1 MSKKRF
7 LNISLA
13 IATLLLCSE
22 TLCAIS
28 WDEIKQ
34 NPLYLYGEGWGASDA
49 EADKHALADLISK
62 ISVNVS
68 STFTVTE
75 DELQQNGQTNS
86 ESYARSKVETY
97 SQATLTNTGKI
108 VIAHEPDAHI
118 GRYIL
123 RSEIAKIFKSR
134 ENRIK
139 EMIGLAKQGE
149 RLGKIDDALRYYY
162 WAFCLLKTLQR
173 PNETTYTDESGT
185 HILINWIPNQ
195 MNAVFD
201 NISIRPIKTENNIM
215 EIAVEYKN
223 RPVDSFDYTYF
234 DGQNWSNIYSARDGR
249 GVIELSP
256 GAITDNIRIKCE
268 YEYRNEAHIDN
279 EIENVF
285 NIVKGQAFRKSYITV
300 SGAAVNAT
308 QPEQNAAVPAIEIS
322 ETNSIASA
330 IDETPYRL
338 IMDNVLNAIASKNY
352 NAAEQ
357 YFTPN
362 GADMFRKLINYGKA
376 RILDSANLQFS
387 EIDGK
392 TVCRNAAMSFSFRN
406 GMRKSFVE
414 DVVFTFNS
422 DKKIDYIAFGLGDRA
437 QNDILNKGEW
447 SLTARNAIMNFLE
460 NYKTAYALKR
470 LDYIEQVFDDNAVII
485 SGCVIRRPK
494 GRELE
499 NSEQF
504 ISNQY
509 VRYTRVN
516 KDEYID
522 RLRRSFAGKEFIN
535 IRFSNN
541 DVRKMSKGGELYC
554 IQIKQDYYSSNYGD
568 SGYLFL
574 MVDLN
579 RPDAPIIKV
588 RTWQP
593 QPDPD
598 FGLIGP
604 EFF

>member
-34 NPLYLYGEGWGASDA
+34 SPLYLYGEGWGASDA

-201 NISIRPIKTENNIM
+201 NISIRPIKTENNVM
-215 EIAVEYKN
+215 EIAAEYKK

-308 QPEQNAAVPAIEIS
+308 QPEQNAAVPAIETS

-422 DKKIDYIAFGLGDRA
+422 DNKIDYIAFGLGDRA

>member
-34 NPLYLYGEGWGASDA
+34 SPLYLYGEGWGASDA

-201 NISIRPIKTENNIM
+201 NISIRPIKTENNVM
-215 EIAVEYKN
+215 EIAVEYKK

-308 QPEQNAAVPAIEIS
+308 QPEQNAAVPAIETS

-437 QNDILNKGEW
+437 QNDLLNKGEW

>member
-34 NPLYLYGEGWGASDA
+34 SPLYLYGEGWGASDA

-201 NISIRPIKTENNIM
+201 NISIRPIKTENNVM
-215 EIAVEYKN
+215 EIAVEYKK

-268 YEYRNEAHIDN
+268 YEYRNESHIDN

-308 QPEQNAAVPAIEIS
+308 QPEQNAAVPAIETS

>member
-34 NPLYLYGEGWGASDA
+34 SPLYLYGEGWGASDA

-201 NISIRPIKTENNIM
+201 NIYIRPIKTENNVM

-308 QPEQNAAVPAIEIS
+308 QPEQNAAVPAIETS

>member
-34 NPLYLYGEGWGASDA
+34 SPLYLYGEGWGASDA

-201 NISIRPIKTENNIM
+201 NISIRPIKTENNVM
-215 EIAVEYKN
+215 EIAVEYKK

-308 QPEQNAAVPAIEIS
+308 QPEQNAAVPAIETS

-406 GMRKSFVE
+406 GMRKSFGE

>member
-34 NPLYLYGEGWGASDA
+34 SPLYLYGEGWGASDA

-201 NISIRPIKTENNIM
+201 NISIRPIKTENNVM

-308 QPEQNAAVPAIEIS
+308 QPEQNAAVPAIETS

>member
-34 NPLYLYGEGWGASDA
+34 SPLYLYGEGWGASDA

-201 NISIRPIKTENNIM
+201 NISIRPIKTENNVM
-215 EIAVEYKN
+215 EIAVEYKK

-308 QPEQNAAVPAIEIS
+308 QPEQNAAVPAIETS

-554 IQIKQDYYSSNYGD
+554 IQIKQDYYASNYGD

>member
-34 NPLYLYGEGWGASDA
+34 SPLYLYGEGWGASDA

-201 NISIRPIKTENNIM
+201 NISIRPIKTENNVM

-308 QPEQNAAVPAIEIS
+308 QPEQNAAVSAIETS

>member
-34 NPLYLYGEGWGASDA
+34 SPLYLYGEGWGASDA

-201 NISIRPIKTENNIM
+201 NISIRPIKTENNVM
-215 EIAVEYKN
+215 EIAVEYKK

-308 QPEQNAAVPAIEIS
+308 QPEQNAAVPAIETS

>member
-34 NPLYLYGEGWGASDA
+34 SPLYLYGEGWGASDA

-201 NISIRPIKTENNIM
+201 NISIRPIKTENNVM

-308 QPEQNAAVPAIEIS
+308 QPEQNAAVPAIETS

-406 GMRKSFVE
+406 GIRKSFVE

>member
-13 IATLLLCSE
+13 IATFLLCSE

-34 NPLYLYGEGWGASDA
+34 SPLYLYGEGWGASDA

-201 NISIRPIKTENNIM
+201 NISIRPIKTENNVM
-215 EIAVEYKN
+215 EIAVEYKK

-308 QPEQNAAVPAIEIS
+308 QPEQNAAVPAIETS

>member
-34 NPLYLYGEGWGASDA
+34 SPLYLYGEGWGASDA

-149 RLGKIDDALRYYY
+149 RNRKIDDALRYYY

-201 NISIRPIKTENNIM
+201 NISIRPIKTENNVM
-215 EIAVEYKN
+215 EIAVEYKK

-308 QPEQNAAVPAIEIS
+308 QPEQNAAVPAIETS

-516 KDEYID
+516 KNEYID

>member
-34 NPLYLYGEGWGASDA
+34 SPLYLYGEGWGASDT

-201 NISIRPIKTENNIM
+201 NISIRPIKTENNVM
-215 EIAVEYKN
+215 EIAVEYKK

-308 QPEQNAAVPAIEIS
+308 QPEQNAAVPAIETS

>member
-28 WDEIKQ
+28 WNEIKQ
-34 NPLYLYGEGWGASDA
+34 SPLYLYGEGWGASDA

-201 NISIRPIKTENNIM
+201 NISIRPIKTENNVM
-215 EIAVEYKN
+215 EIAVEYKK

-308 QPEQNAAVPAIEIS
+308 QPEQNAAVPAIETS

>member
-34 NPLYLYGEGWGASDA
+34 SPLYLYGEGWGASDA

-201 NISIRPIKTENNIM
+201 NISIRPIKTENNVM

-308 QPEQNAAVPAIEIS
+308 QPEQNAAVPAIETS
-322 ETNSIASA
+322 ETNYIASA

-579 RPDAPIIKV
+579 RPDAPVIKV

>member
-34 NPLYLYGEGWGASDA
+34 SPLYLYGEGWGASDA

-173 PNETTYTDESGT
+173 PNKTTYTDESGT

-201 NISIRPIKTENNIM
+201 NISIRPIKTENNVM
-215 EIAVEYKN
+215 EIAVEYKK

-308 QPEQNAAVPAIEIS
+308 QPEQNAAVPAIETS

-604 EFF
+604 DFF

>member
-34 NPLYLYGEGWGASDA
+34 SPLYLYGEGWGASDA

-201 NISIRPIKTENNIM
+201 NISIRPIKTENNVI
-215 EIAVEYKN
+215 EIAVEYKK

-308 QPEQNAAVPAIEIS
+308 QPEQNAAVPAIETS

-447 SLTARNAIMNFLE
+447 SLTTRNAIMNFLE

>member
-34 NPLYLYGEGWGASDA
+34 SPLYLYGEGWGASDA

-86 ESYARSKVETY
+86 ESYARSKVKTY

-201 NISIRPIKTENNIM
+201 NISIRPIKTENNVM
-215 EIAVEYKN
+215 EIAVEYKK

-308 QPEQNAAVPAIEIS
+308 QPEQNAAVPAIETS

>member
-34 NPLYLYGEGWGASDA
+34 SPLYLYGEGWGASDA

-201 NISIRPIKTENNIM
+201 NISIRPIKTENNVM
-215 EIAVEYKN
+215 GIAVEYKK

-308 QPEQNAAVPAIEIS
+308 QPEQNAAVPAIETS

-376 RILDSANLQFS
+376 RILDSANLRFS

>member
-34 NPLYLYGEGWGASDA
+34 SPLYLYGEGWGASDA

-308 QPEQNAAVPAIEIS
+308 QPEQNAAVPAIETS

>member
-34 NPLYLYGEGWGASDA
+34 SPLYLYGEGWGASDA

-201 NISIRPIKTENNIM
+201 NISIRPIKTENNVM
-215 EIAVEYKN
+215 EIAVEYKK

-308 QPEQNAAVPAIEIS
+308 QPEQNAAVPAIETS

-494 GRELE
+494 GCELE

-579 RPDAPIIKV
+579 RPDVPIIKV

>member
-34 NPLYLYGEGWGASDA
+34 SPLYLYGEGWGASDA

-308 QPEQNAAVPAIEIS
+308 QPEQNAAVPAIETS

-541 DVRKMSKGGELYC
+541 DVRKMSKGGDLYC

>member
-34 NPLYLYGEGWGASDA
+34 SPLYLYGEGWGASDA

-201 NISIRPIKTENNIM
+201 NISIRPIKTENNVM
-215 EIAVEYKN
+215 EIAVEYKK

-308 QPEQNAAVPAIEIS
+308 QPEQNAAVPAIETS

-568 SGYLFL
+568 SGYE
-574 MVDLN
+574 D
-579 RPDAPIIKV
+579 
-588 RTWQP
+588 
-593 QPDPD
+593 
-598 FGLIGP
+598 
-604 EFF
+604 

>member
-34 NPLYLYGEGWGASDA
+34 SPLYLYGEGWGASDA

-201 NISIRPIKTENNIM
+201 NISIRPIKTENNVM
-215 EIAVEYKN
+215 EIAVEYKK

-308 QPEQNAAVPAIEIS
+308 QPEQNAAVPAIETS

-447 SLTARNAIMNFLE
+447 SPTARNAIMNFLE

>member
-1 MSKKRF
+1 MSKKKF

-34 NPLYLYGEGWGASDA
+34 SPLYLYGEGWGASDA

-201 NISIRPIKTENNIM
+201 NISIRPIKTENNVM
-215 EIAVEYKN
+215 EIAVEYKK

-308 QPEQNAAVPAIEIS
+308 QPEQNAAVPAIETS

>member
-13 IATLLLCSE
+13 IATFLLCSE

-34 NPLYLYGEGWGASDA
+34 SPLYLYGEGWGASDA

-173 PNETTYTDESGT
+173 PNETTYTDENGT

-308 QPEQNAAVPAIEIS
+308 QPEQNAAVPAIETS

>member
-34 NPLYLYGEGWGASDA
+34 SPLYLYGEGWGASDA

-201 NISIRPIKTENNIM
+201 NISIRPIKTENNVM
-215 EIAVEYKN
+215 EIAVEYKK

-285 NIVKGQAFRKSYITV
+285 NIVKEQAFRKSYITV

-308 QPEQNAAVPAIEIS
+308 QPEQNAAVPAIETS

>member
-34 NPLYLYGEGWGASDA
+34 SPLYLYGEGWGASDA

-201 NISIRPIKTENNIM
+201 NISIRPIKTENNVM
-215 EIAVEYKN
+215 EIAVEYKK

-308 QPEQNAAVPAIEIS
+308 QPEQNAAVPAIETS

-437 QNDILNKGEW
+437 QNDILNKDEW

>member
-1 MSKKRF
+1 MKNTTVIHKDW
-7 LNISLA
+7 LIP
-13 IATLLLCSE
+13 T
-22 TLCAIS
+22 
-28 WDEIKQ
+28 DEM
-34 NPLYLYGEGWGASDA
+34 SDA
-49 EADKHALADLISK
+49 EYREYLNAIFAYAFEGKRPEDRSLRMLLRLVFLHIDNYEAKYDKSIQQRKEAVRKRWERYRKEHGLDA
-62 ISVNVS
+62 
-68 STFTVTE
+68 STGDTTVCDPIRDNTGDTVTVTVTDTVTGTDTGVPVE
-75 DELQQNGQTNS
+75 LGTENKEKTPNGVKKKVAAATAAPVAPQQEGKAKRFSRPSVDEVRAYCS
-86 ESYARSKVETY
+86 ER
-97 SQATLTNTGKI
+97 G
-108 VIAHEPDAHI
+108 
-118 GRYIL
+118 
-123 RSEIAKIFKSR
+123 
-134 ENRIK
+134 
-139 EMIGLAKQGE
+139 
-149 RLGKIDDALRYYY
+149 
-162 WAFCLLKTLQR
+162 
-173 PNETTYTDESGT
+173 
-185 HILINWIPNQ
+185 
-195 MNAVFD
+195 NAVNAESFVD
-201 NISIRPIKTENNIM
+201 FYESKGWKVGNSPMKDWRA
-215 EIAVEYKN
+215 AVRTWEK
-223 RPVDSFDYTYF
+223 
-234 DGQNWSNIYSARDGR
+234 RDGR

-308 QPEQNAAVPAIEIS
+308 QPEQNAAVPAIETS

>member
-1 MSKKRF
+1 M
-7 LNISLA
+7 NISLA

-34 NPLYLYGEGWGASDA
+34 SPLYLYGEGWGASDA

-68 STFTVTE
+68 SSFTVTE

-201 NISIRPIKTENNIM
+201 NISIRPIKTENNVM
-215 EIAVEYKN
+215 EIAVEYKK

-308 QPEQNAAVPAIEIS
+308 QPEQNAAVPAIETS

-392 TVCRNAAMSFSFRN
+392 TACRNAAMSFSFRN

>member
-34 NPLYLYGEGWGASDA
+34 SPLYLYGEGWGASDA

-201 NISIRPIKTENNIM
+201 NISIRPIKTENNVM
-215 EIAVEYKN
+215 EIAVEYKK

-308 QPEQNAAVPAIEIS
+308 QPEQNAAVPAIETS

-362 GADMFRKLINYGKA
+362 GVDMFRKLINYGKA